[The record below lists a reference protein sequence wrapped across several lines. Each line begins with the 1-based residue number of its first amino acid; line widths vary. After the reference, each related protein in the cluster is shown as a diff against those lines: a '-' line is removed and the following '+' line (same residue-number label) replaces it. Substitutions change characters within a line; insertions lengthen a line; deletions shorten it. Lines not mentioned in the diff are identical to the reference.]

1 MQVACKGFPAQ
12 AETFWQTTTCITS
25 GVLSYCGCSCC
36 HWNQCMHQLKVEA
49 TLSRLRWVCFHLA
62 ISRVGSIPTHPVL
75 LSGWPSVGAILK
87 GRDDSGSLTDG
98 CREPGLC

>member
-1 MQVACKGFPAQ
+1 
-12 AETFWQTTTCITS
+12 
-25 GVLSYCGCSCC
+25 
-36 HWNQCMHQLKVEA
+36 MHQLKVEA

-87 GRDDSGSLTDG
+87 RRDDSGSLTDG
-98 CREPGLC
+98 CREPGLCGNHAGWVPADPWFVSTNPLKGELQATGQTDR